1 MIENFYN
8 FLKQSISI
16 IIIILLLFTLFL
28 YFKQN
33 SMIYVPILNGIRFPE
48 ENPKPYQNPSQLNLN
63 YKEIK
68 IKTKDNFIL
77 HGWLIYKKENS
88 PIPTILYFHENA
100 GNIGFRL
107 VFIKSLVDELN
118 MNVIIFGY
126 RGYGKSEGTPSDY
139 GLKLDG
145 YSISSWLFSNNS
157 NNNLNNNNNSNNN
170 LNNNNNNSNLNN
182 NNNNNSNF
190 NNNSNNNNSN
200 LNNNNNNN
208 NNDLNDFDINNYVD
222 KNNIF
227 LFGRSLGGAI
237 AIDVAYHCK
246 LPFKGIIIENT
257 FSSLGDLVDHIFP
270 FIKPFKF
277 FLLKNKFETKK
288 YIEKINYP
296 ILFCRSENDELIPK
310 KQMERLYTK
319 ALNAKFKEYYEI
331 KNGNHNEG
339 YLFDRIGYFEA
350 LKDFIYKCM
359 NDEGNE
365 NNNKNENNN
374 NNFNKNINENENKK
388 DENKKKFKK
397 EKEE

>member
-1 MIENFYN
+1 MFTENFFQ
-8 FLKQSISI
+8 FLKQSFI
-16 IIIILLLFTLFL
+16 IFFILVFIFSLYL
-28 YFKQN
+28 YFNQN
-33 SMIYVPILNGIRFPE
+33 SIIYVPILNGIKFPE
-48 ENPKPYQNPSQLNLN
+48 ENPKPYQNPSQLNLLF
-63 YKEIK
+63 KELK
-68 IKTKDNFIL
+68 VKTKDNLTLF
-77 HGWLIYKKENS
+77 GWLVYKKEKTQL
-88 PIPTILYFHENA
+88 PTILYFHENA

-107 VFIKSLVDELN
+107 VFIKNLVDELN

-126 RGYGKSEGTPSDY
+126 RGYGKSEGNPTDF

-145 YSISSWLFSNNS
+145 YSISSWLFSNN
-157 NNNLNNNNNSNNN
+157 NNNSN
-170 LNNNNNNSNLNN
+170 
-182 NNNNNSNF
+182 
-190 NNNSNNNNSN
+190 
-200 LNNNNNNN
+200 
-208 NNDLNDFDINNYVD
+208 DINDFDINDYVD

-310 KQMERLYTK
+310 KQMERLYTR
-319 ALNAKFKEYYEI
+319 AINAKFKEYYEI

-339 YLFDRIGYFEA
+339 YLYDRIGYFEA
-350 LKDFIYKCM
+350 LKDFINKCM
-359 NDEGNE
+359 
-365 NNNKNENNN
+365 NENNN
-374 NNFNKNINENENKK
+374 NYIKTNSAKNNEDFLN
-388 DENKKKFKK
+388 DFKK
-397 EKEE
+397 IKKE